1 MQQISKKS
9 EPKNTTNTTHVL
21 GMSLRDFLAAQAMNG
36 LLSKYHPEEWIDP
49 QKISIDAYAI
59 ADFMMKVSH
68 R

>member
-1 MQQISKKS
+1 MEQISKKS
-9 EPKNTTNTTHVL
+9 ETKKNATQGVI

-36 LLSKYHPEEWIDP
+36 LLSKSHPEEWIDP

-59 ADFMMKVSH
+59 ADFMIKISH